1 MRVASPCT
9 EPEKPKYDHRAVRPS
24 QRLSAEQRDARYA
37 EERRQG
43 EQIAAEDLEAVWGWT
58 GPAGSLRAERRA
70 AFLMSAAG
78 LEPGVRGLELGAGT
92 GQFTER
98 LLASRCEL
106 VALELS
112 EATAEIC
119 RERVDGRAEIVVGNA
134 ETGEGLEEREF
145 DAIVG
150 VSVLHHLN
158 MALCLENTFS
168 KLRSGGRFAFS
179 EPNMANPQVWAMKN
193 VDWVARKLHE
203 TQHETAFKTREL
215 RRLFEDAGF
224 RVDVCEPFDF
234 LHPKTPGLLVPAVRR
249 IEHVLERTPLRA
261 IAGSIR
267 IAGERP

>member
-9 EPEKPKYDHRAVRPS
+9 APEKPKYDHRDVRPS

-58 GPAGSLRAERRA
+58 GPAGSLRAERRG
-70 AFLMSAAG
+70 AFLISAAG
-78 LEPGVRGLELGAGT
+78 LEPGVRALELGAGT
-92 GQFTER
+92 GQFTKR
-98 LLASRCEL
+98 LLASGCEL

-112 EATAEIC
+112 KATAEIC
-119 RERVDGRAEIVVGNA
+119 RERVGGRADVVVGNV
-134 ETGEGLEEREF
+134 ETGEGLEGREF

-150 VSVLHHLN
+150 VSVLHHVN
-158 MALCLENTFS
+158 MQLCLRNTFS

-203 TQHETAFKTREL
+203 TQHETAFRTSEL
-215 RRLFEDAGF
+215 RRLFENAGF

-234 LHPKTPGLLVPAVRR
+234 LHPKTPARLVPSVRR
-249 IEHVLERTPLRA
+249 LERLLERTPLRA

-267 IAGERP
+267 IAGRRA